1 MPRIQ
6 MPMIVGQGGGYYQ
19 LIARIY
25 DVLQE
30 YTEVY
35 TEIYVSLLPCL
46 CVRVMHVVIPERER
60 E

>member
-1 MPRIQ
+1 

-46 CVRVMHVVIPERER
+46 CARVMHVVIPERER